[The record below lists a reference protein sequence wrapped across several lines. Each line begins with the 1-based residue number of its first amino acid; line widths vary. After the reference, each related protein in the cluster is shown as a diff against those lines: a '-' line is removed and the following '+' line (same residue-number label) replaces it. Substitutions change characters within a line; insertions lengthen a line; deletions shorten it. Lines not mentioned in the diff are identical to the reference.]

1 MISENSSPHKVSDE
15 LPVRG
20 NGKCTIDGVTKKTD
34 EDNVLKRKK
43 KTNISIEITYKLWNK
58 QIYKVL

>member
-20 NGKCTIDGVTKKTD
+20 NGKCTIDGVTKKAD
-34 EDNVLKRKK
+34 EDNVLKKK
-43 KTNISIEITYKLWNK
+43 EENKYIHWNHIK
-58 QIYKVL
+58 IME